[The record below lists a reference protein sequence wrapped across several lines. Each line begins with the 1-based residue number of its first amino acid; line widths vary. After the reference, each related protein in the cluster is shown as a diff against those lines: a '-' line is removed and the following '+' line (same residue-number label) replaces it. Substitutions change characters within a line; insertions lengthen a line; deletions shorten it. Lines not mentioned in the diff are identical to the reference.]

1 MAPALALPAPRPM
14 RLTAPG
20 RAAAPVRRL
29 DTARLGDHLDVLYR
43 VAMVLTRSPHEAEDL
58 VQETYAK
65 ILARPR
71 FLRNDDDLGYLIRAL
86 RNVHN
91 TRIRTSLR
99 RPRTT
104 RLEEGWEAPDTR
116 TTGAPEEQA
125 ASREVLDAISELAEP
140 FRDAVLAV
148 DVAGLSYGE
157 AARLLGVKE
166 ATITSRLHRA
176 RARVAAQLT

>member
-1 MAPALALPAPRPM
+1 MTPALALPAPRLMP
-14 RLTAPG
+14 LPASDG
-20 RAAAPVRRL
+20 AAARARRL
-29 DTARLGDHLDVLYR
+29 DPARLGDHLDVLYR
-43 VAMVLTRSPHEAEDL
+43 VAMVLTRSPHDAEDL

-65 ILARPR
+65 VLSRPR

-104 RLEEGWEAPDTR
+104 QLEEGWEAPDTR
-116 TTGAPEEQA
+116 TAGAPEEQA
-125 ASREVLDAISELAEP
+125 ASREVLAAIAELAEP
-140 FRDAVLAV
+140 FRDALLAV
-148 DVAGLSYGE
+148 DVAGLAYAD
-157 AARLLGVKE
+157 AARVLGVKE

-176 RARVAAQLT
+176 RARVAAQFT